1 MCSTVATNCFLR
13 SVIINE
19 ELMYA
24 GHIIFFRVPG
34 EKATWRI
41 CTYTLIKYYKKRHY
55 IFWSLFT
62 TFWNIR
68 KMWWK
73 AMTGPKEQLL
83 TNSAPCY
90 SRFSLA

>member
-34 EKATWRI
+34 EKAT
-41 CTYTLIKYYKKRHY
+41 
-55 IFWSLFT
+55 
-62 TFWNIR
+62 
-68 KMWWK
+68 
-73 AMTGPKEQLL
+73 
-83 TNSAPCY
+83 
-90 SRFSLA
+90 

>member
-41 CTYTLIKYYKKRHY
+41 CTYTLIKYYKKD
-55 IFWSLFT
+55 I
-62 TFWNIR
+62 TFFDLCSRPFEILEKCDEKLWQV
-68 KMWWK
+68 
-73 AMTGPKEQLL
+73 PK
-83 TNSAPCY
+83 NN
-90 SRFSLA
+90 F